1 MGTGEGANLGVR
13 KFVGV
18 LLRRKSAILVTFSI
32 IFLLTVAWTFLTP
45 RKFLSQAKLFIRLGR
60 ENATL
65 DPTSTLGQGPTIAV
79 PSSRE
84 EDINSVIE
92 VLQSRQLL
100 EQVAEKLGP
109 DVVLDGKKSADRR
122 DAVRELS
129 SNLSVYA
136 VKRSTVI
143 NIDYMAPSVELAD
156 SVISALIEAFLE
168 EHGKLYRTPG
178 GYAFL
183 EEQAKRVEKTL
194 HEKETELRGLK
205 EKTGMYSVKEQR
217 ENLVKQIGA
226 LEQELLDAESALAA
240 AQVEVSHL
248 KKKLSDMPLTQ
259 ISARTKG
266 GPAIDNVRAQL
277 HALQLKETELRA
289 KYGDNHRELKQ
300 VIEQKEEAVRL
311 LSDEERFVE
320 QTVTSPHKAA
330 DEAELE
336 LLRQEAAVAALE
348 AKVPVLRSQLK
359 TQNDRL
365 KTFDEDSVAIN
376 TLQRDVELNESL
388 YRKYSENV
396 EQGLIDKRLNAERI
410 SNVSIAQGASS
421 DGAAVRPRWSFNIA
435 VGLLIALGFSLA
447 IGIILDRAN
456 PLTGTPALPPWL
468 DRLI

>member
-1 MGTGEGANLGVR
+1 MGTAEGANLGVR

-18 LLRRKSAILVTFSI
+18 LLRRKSAILGSFLIV
-32 IFLLTVAWTFLTP
+32 FLLAVAWTFLTP

-65 DPTSTLGQGPTIAV
+65 DPTSTVGQGPAIAV
-79 PSSRE
+79 PNSRE
-84 EDINSVIE
+84 EDINSIIE
-92 VLQSRQLL
+92 VIQSRQLL
-100 EQVAEKLGP
+100 EQVVDKLGP
-109 DVVLDGKKSADRR
+109 DVVLGGTKRADRKA
-122 DAVRELS
+122 AVRELS

-143 NIDYMAPSVELAD
+143 NIDYQAPSVELAD
-156 SVISALIEAFLE
+156 SVLSTLIEAFLE
-168 EHGKLYRTPG
+168 EHGKLNRTPG

-183 EEQAKRVEKTL
+183 EEQAHRVEKTL
-194 HEKETELRGLK
+194 HEKEEDFRRLK
-205 EKTGMYSVKEQR
+205 EKTGLYSVKEQR

-240 AQVEVSHL
+240 AQVEASHL
-248 KKKLSDMPLTQ
+248 KKKLGGMPLTQ

-266 GPAIDNVRAQL
+266 GPSIDNVRAQL

-289 KYGDNHRELKQ
+289 RYGENHRELKQ
-300 VIEQKEEAVRL
+300 VIEQKEEALRL

-359 TQNDRL
+359 NQTDRL
-365 KTFDEDSVAIN
+365 KTFDEDSVAVN
-376 TLQRDVELNESL
+376 SLQRDVELNESL

-396 EQGLIDKRLNAERI
+396 EQGLIDNRLNAERI
-410 SNVSIAQGASS
+410 SNVAIAQGATS
-421 DGAAVRPRWSFNIA
+421 DGTSVRPRWSFNLA
-435 VGLLIALGFSLA
+435 VGLLIALGFSLGL
-447 IGIILDRAN
+447 GIILDRAD
-456 PLTGTPALPPWL
+456 PLKGTPALPTWL